1 MVTASARVR
10 VDWGWKTTVPSFRV
24 TPPTMPRVYMARTAS
39 AAQASTWSISAK
51 GTPAEAY

>member
-51 GTPAEAY
+51 GTPVEAY